1 MRFVSYKTH
10 KGCTSLSTYQ
20 NKFLQKTTS
29 SFWSNDC
36 DLNEKNTT
44 YLKFSQWLA
53 LYQADPDGWKTTKI
67 SNDYGYLYFIMPV
80 YFRVDKENLRVGDEP
95 QFIKFLTW
103 WDYRKWKKFVRKER
117 VRGEDNENLKE
128 YQMLLT
134 SAQQVADKRLCD
146 AQKQVQWQYDEMQR
160 LLISADKDFDLNKNK
175 E

>member
-1 MRFVSYKTH
+1 MKFVSYKTH
-10 KGCTSLSTYQ
+10 KECTYLDTDY
-20 NKFLQKTTS
+20 NDFLPATS
-29 SFWSNDC
+29 SYWSDC
-36 DLNEKNTT
+36 KLNEENTT
-44 YLKFSQWLA
+44 YLKFKQWLA

-67 SNDYGYLYFIMPV
+67 LDNGYKYFIMPV
-80 YFRVDKENLRVGDEP
+80 YFRVDEKNLRVGDEP

-103 WDYRKWKKFVRKER
+103 RDYRKWKKFLRKEK

-160 LLISADKDFDLNKNK
+160 LLLTTSKDFDLNKNK
-175 E
+175 G

>member
-1 MRFVSYKTH
+1 MRFVSYRAH
-10 KGCTSLSTYQ
+10 KRCTSLNTYY
-20 NKFLQKTTS
+20 NDFLPTNS

-36 DLNEKNTT
+36 NLNKKNTT
-44 YLKFSQWLA
+44 YLKFKQWLA
-53 LYQADPDGWKTTKI
+53 LYQADPDGWKMAQLKDV
-67 SNDYGYLYFIMPV
+67 NFGYFVMPV
-80 YFRVDKENLRVGDEP
+80 YFRVDEKNLRVGDEP

-103 WDYRKWKKFVRKER
+103 RDYHKWKKFLRKER

-160 LLISADKDFDLNKNK
+160 LLISTDKDFDLNKNK

>member
-1 MRFVSYKTH
+1 MRFVSYRAH
-10 KGCTSLSTYQ
+10 KRCTSLNTYQ
-20 NKFLQKTTS
+20 NKFLPYNTN
-29 SFWSNDC
+29 SFWPNDYN
-36 DLNEKNTT
+36 LNEKNTT
-44 YLKFSQWLA
+44 YLKFTQWLA
-53 LYQADPDGWKTTKI
+53 LYQADPDGWKTTQI
-67 SNDYGYLYFIMPV
+67 SDTGHKYFVMPV
-80 YFRVDKENLRVGDEP
+80 YFRVDEKNLRVGDEP

-103 WDYRKWKKFVRKER
+103 RDYRKWKKFLRKER

-160 LLISADKDFDLNKNK
+160 LLLTTSKDFDLNKNK